1 MSSMT
6 RDEAISRLRNEFVAM
21 TDDEH
26 CMCRVAADRGIFCRG
41 FNQFSDDELRRR
53 YWWIVRRRPSLTR
66 EQLEQIANDWQL
78 TQQEVKDVPVAC
90 DVQAR
95 LHDTCRGW
103 DDFSNDQLAQVYQQ
117 LTGETV
123 LVR

>member
-1 MSSMT
+1 MSSLT

-41 FNQFSDDELRRR
+41 FNQFSEDELRQR